1 MFEFV
6 RDLYSGENILPG
18 NDDLVI
24 LLHRKDMILSFSA
37 GTGNF
42 PALKEISGLFPADTV
57 MPLIG
62 FLNGQRCFAVEISE
76 LPLQLPENL
85 QLFPIRKFLFE
96 YPTGNQSALC
106 RARELLAWR
115 KQHRFCGACR
125 TELNAS
131 AKDSGL
137 ICPECGAVYYPQLAP
152 AVIVAVTRNDGKE
165 LLLAHNR
172 NFAGNMYSLIAG
184 FVEAGESVESAVHR
198 EIWEETNL
206 RVKNLRYVTSQAWP
220 FPNSLML
227 AFQAEYDTGKA
238 QPDGEELS
246 DLGWFTADDHP
257 ELPSHGSVARLLIDQ
272 IFNSR

>member
-18 NDDLVI
+18 SDDLVI

-96 YPTGNQSALC
+96 YPTAP
-106 RARELLAWR
+106 R
-115 KQHRFCGACR
+115 HRF
-125 TELNAS
+125 
-131 AKDSGL
+131 
-137 ICPECGAVYYPQLAP
+137 
-152 AVIVAVTRNDGKE
+152 
-165 LLLAHNR
+165 
-172 NFAGNMYSLIAG
+172 
-184 FVEAGESVESAVHR
+184 
-198 EIWEETNL
+198 
-206 RVKNLRYVTSQAWP
+206 
-220 FPNSLML
+220 
-227 AFQAEYDTGKA
+227 
-238 QPDGEELS
+238 
-246 DLGWFTADDHP
+246 
-257 ELPSHGSVARLLIDQ
+257 
-272 IFNSR
+272 